1 MLMEKEILDLG
12 WIFNWIH
19 IIVYVKDTGTTTLL
33 QLEKAGL
40 NRYLS

>member
-1 MLMEKEILDLG
+1 MDLMLMEKEIL
-12 WIFNWIH
+12 
-19 IIVYVKDTGTTTLL
+19 VYVKDTGTTTLL